1 MPSFVASICPS
12 GDVPMTIRWLR
23 LGLLTLSLM
32 VAKGQ
37 PSPGQNLSPAQAVE
51 RMVLAKGLKA
61 SAVAAEPLVR
71 QPVAI
76 DFDDRGRLWAI
87 QYLQYPNPAGLNRT
101 KVDRY
106 SRTVYDRVPEPPPK
120 GPKGADRLTILEDT
134 DGDGMADKARDFV
147 TGLNL
152 STGFAFGD
160 GGVYVLQAPYLL
172 HYADADGDDVPD
184 GDPRVLLAGFG
195 MEDAHSLANSLTWG
209 EDGWLYG
216 LQGSTVTAKI
226 RGIEFQQGI
235 WRYHPPTDRF
245 ELFAEG
251 GGNMWGLDFDEA
263 GNLFASTNF
272 GPHVALHVMQD
283 AYYWKQ
289 FGKHGPLHNPY
300 TFGHFDHMPHGG
312 AHGGHV
318 TAGGLFYLADR
329 WPAEFRGRYIGAN
342 VLSHLI
348 AEHVFEPKGATFS
361 SRQAGIVLDSRDPW
375 FAPCDQV
382 LGPDGNVYV
391 ADWHDQRMAHP
402 DPDADWDRTN
412 GRIYAI
418 RAAGD
423 DRPTLSVRPD
433 LAKKSSVE
441 LIGLLR
447 DPNAFISRR
456 ARRILKERYEEP
468 AVKRLNQVW
477 HDRDLP
483 VEFRREAF
491 RTLVSMIDRDP
502 ANPAPLS
509 ADDFRS
515 AVADTDPAIRRLA
528 VQALGDFA
536 VMPAAGR
543 VAAIATP
550 DSDLICLGQRIASVA
565 RVEDPQAIDGW
576 ARLASAVD
584 DANDPTLDQ
593 RYWWAVERISQ
604 RDPAGIVDAIVSKS
618 ITNAAGQ
625 EKPLTSSEIVA
636 EKVIG
641 NLIRK
646 YCYLGGNDIEP
657 LVVRLVRLDVDR
669 HLPFVLEAFRG
680 GAPKPAGA
688 FRLALTEICRDGQGD
703 LIRWEIA
710 ARLGIEEARIAA
722 KAEVMRDRGSLESKR
737 FVAYLRTAADS
748 GWADWSDICLVA
760 SRNENAA
767 IAEAAWAGLS
777 RLADDKT
784 ARKLVDEY
792 SKSSQDRKKRTR
804 AVLSARA
811 ETCATM
817 LEAVAAGKI
826 PRNDFAL
833 PELAAIARLGSESI
847 DQKIL
852 KIWGKIAQATPEERL
867 AEVRRLNN
875 DLRAASG
882 DAKIG
887 RDLFA
892 KVCAGCHRLYDV
904 GKLVGP
910 DLTGATRSDR
920 DWLLTS
926 IVDPSGVIRKEY
938 QSRIIEMNDGRV
950 LEGLLVESSGG
961 LWKLAKSDGT
971 VESLPASEIRES
983 RESAVSVMPEGLYRQ
998 FDPQQLRDLFAFLQ
1012 SLENAP

>member
-1 MPSFVASICPS
+1 MCPS
-12 GDVPMTIRWLR
+12 GILTMTIRSYGFW
-23 LGLLTLSLM
+23 LLTLSIL
-32 VAKGQ
+32 ASSGQ
-37 PSPGQNLSPAQAVE
+37 SVHGQNLSPAQAIE

-61 SAVAAEPLVR
+61 TAVVSEPLVR

-147 TGLNL
+147 SGLNL

-251 GGNMWGLDFDEA
+251 GGNMWGLDFDAA

-329 WPAEFRGRYIGAN
+329 WPAELRGRYIGAN
-342 VLSHLI
+342 VLSHLV
-348 AEHVFEPKGATFS
+348 AEHAFEPKGATFT
-361 SRQAGIVLDSRDPW
+361 SRQVGIVLDSRDPW
-375 FAPCDQV
+375 FAPCDQA

-418 RAAGD
+418 RAAAD
-423 DRPTLSVRPD
+423 DRPTLSVHPE
-433 LAKKSSVE
+433 LARKSSVE

-447 DPNAFISRR
+447 DPNAFLARR
-456 ARRILKERYEEP
+456 ARRILKERHEEP
-468 AVKRLNQVW
+468 SVKRLNQIW

-491 RTLVSMIDRDP
+491 RTLVSMIDHDR
-502 ANPAPLS
+502 AKPAPLS

-536 VMPAAGR
+536 VMPPAGR

-550 DSDLICLGQRIASVA
+550 DVDLICLGQRVASVA
-565 RVEDPQAIDGW
+565 RVDAPEAIAGW
-576 ARLASAVD
+576 AGLASAVD
-584 DANDPTLDQ
+584 DAGDPILDQ
-593 RYWWAVERISQ
+593 RYWWAAERISQ
-604 RDPAGIVDAIVSKS
+604 RDPAGLVDAIVSKA
-618 ITNAAGQ
+618 IMHEGGQ
-625 EKPLTSSEIVA
+625 QIPLKTTRIVS

-646 YCYLGGNDIEP
+646 FSYVGGNEIEP
-657 LVVRLVRLDVDR
+657 QLVRLVRLDVDR
-669 HLPFVLEAFRG
+669 NLPFVLESLRG
-680 GAPKPAGA
+680 GAPKPAGP
-688 FRLALTEICRDGQGD
+688 FRTTLVDICGDGHSD

-710 ARLGIEEARIAA
+710 ARLGSPAPRESAL
-722 KAEVMRDRGSLESKR
+722 AELQQAQANPKPGRV
-737 FVAYLRTAADS
+737 VAFLKTAADS
-748 GWADWSDICLVA
+748 GWTDWSEISLVA
-760 SRNENAA
+760 SKNENAA
-767 IAEAAWAGLS
+767 IADAAWAGLS
-777 RLADDKT
+777 RLADEKT
-784 ARKLVDEY
+784 ASELIGEY
-792 SKSSQDRKKRTR
+792 PKASQERKKRTR
-804 AVLSARA
+804 ATLSART
-811 ETCATM
+811 ETCLPM
-817 LEAVAAGKI
+817 LEAVASGQI
-826 PRNDFAL
+826 PRDDFDL
-833 PELAAIARLGSESI
+833 PELAAIARLGSEPV
-847 DQKIL
+847 DRAVL

-875 DLRAASG
+875 DLRAATG
-882 DAKIG
+882 DARKG
-887 RDLFA
+887 RELFA

-904 GKLVGP
+904 GKMVGP
-910 DLTGATRSDR
+910 DLTGANRSDR

-926 IVDPSGVIRKEY
+926 IIDPSGVIRKEY

-971 VESLPASEIRES
+971 IESLPASEIRES